1 MWGNNEKHTYFTSLE
16 TLDKHSTM
24 KVELPS
30 RKWYGKSIVG
40 IWVKGIKRQCKIA
53 IAIRAQGGKSKGR
66 QVYQSADFTT
76 LIPPILQQTRSKV
89 SKQQVI
95 QANMYALKS
104 EKC

>member
-40 IWVKGIKRQCKIA
+40 IWVKGIKRQCKIC
-53 IAIRAQGGKSKGR
+53 
-66 QVYQSADFTT
+66 D
-76 LIPPILQQTRSKV
+76 
-89 SKQQVI
+89 
-95 QANMYALKS
+95 
-104 EKC
+104 CD